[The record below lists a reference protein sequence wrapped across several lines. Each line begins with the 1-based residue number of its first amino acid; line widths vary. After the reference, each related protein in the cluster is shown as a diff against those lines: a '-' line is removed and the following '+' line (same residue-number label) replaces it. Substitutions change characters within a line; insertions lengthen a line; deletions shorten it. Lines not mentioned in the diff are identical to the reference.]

1 MTDAMTY
8 DKQRDLRIRT
18 TILEDLDNTPRGYM
32 QSQRSLTAS
41 VCLLLVPPPSDA
53 ELDHAL
59 ARLEADCQAHCEVS
73 PLGEKRWC
81 ITGIGRAALH
91 AR

>member
-1 MTDAMTY
+1 MTNA
-8 DKQRDLRIRT
+8 KQRDRRIRAA
-18 TILEDLDNTPRGYM
+18 ILEDLDNTPQGYM

-41 VCLLLVPPPSDA
+41 VGLLLVPPPSDA
-53 ELDHAL
+53 ELDRAL

-73 PLGEKRWC
+73 PLGEKHWC

-91 AR
+91 DR